1 MMSRSLPLIAA
12 VLMLLGS
19 GAQAQTQQKSAKRA
33 RPPTPVVV
41 SEVRQVTELPRLTYT
56 GFLEP
61 VKKASLSPDIP
72 GRVAA
77 INFRAGDSVKA
88 GQVLARLTNPSM
100 KLDLGVL
107 KARLAE
113 ENAVLADARQRLARA
128 RKLFKQ
134 NLASAEQYEDLQAAH
149 RISEARLESAKAQY
163 NQLKQRLDMMIIR
176 APISGEVVLDN
187 LQIGQWVNSN
197 TVIYEIYNYLEFEL
211 RVGIPAKFL
220 NRIPGR
226 QPVEISVPEIGKT
239 LTGRIA
245 AVVRHVSPNTGT
257 FTLRIRVD
265 NPSGNPLSGLTGQA
279 LIPIGRPGTMLAV
292 PRDAVVRRGNIS
304 QVVVVREGKAQI
316 VKVRVT
322 GNMGDAVIVESDGLS
337 PNEQVVVRGNER
349 LAPGTPVRITGT
361 L

>member
-1 MMSRSLPLIAA
+1 MSRPLPLIVA

-19 GAQAQTQQKSAKRA
+19 GVHAQSRQKGAKRA

-41 SEVRQVTELPRLTYT
+41 SEVRQVTELPRFTYT

-61 VKKASLSPDIP
+61 VKKAFLSPDVP

-77 INFRAGDSVKA
+77 INFRAGDSVQA

-100 KLDLGVL
+100 MLDLGVL
-107 KARLAE
+107 KARLKE
-113 ENAVLADARQRLARA
+113 SNAVLADTRQRLTRA

-134 NLASAEQYEDLQAAH
+134 NLASAEQFEDLQAAY
-149 RISEARLESAKAQY
+149 RIGEARLESAKAQY
-163 NQLKQRLDMMIIR
+163 NQLKQRLDMMVIR
-176 APISGEVVLDN
+176 APISGEVVLDD
-187 LQIGQWVNSN
+187 LRIGQWVNSN

-211 RVGIPAKFL
+211 RVGLPAKFL

-226 QPVEISVPEIGKT
+226 QPIEIAVPEIGET

-245 AVVRHVSPNTGT
+245 AVVRHVSAKTGT

-265 NPSGNPLSGLTGQA
+265 NPSGKPLSGLTGQA
-279 LIPIGRPGTMLAV
+279 LVPIGRPGTMLAV
-292 PRDAVVRRGNIS
+292 PRDAVVRRGNTS
-304 QVVVVREGKAQI
+304 QVVVIRKGVAQI

-322 GNMGDAVIVESDGLS
+322 GNMGDAVIVDSDGLS
-337 PNEQVVVRGNER
+337 PKELVVVRGNER